1 MSEEPRTKDPSG
13 QASQVETTVHYSVL
27 IDFYWE
33 NVFFPNIVSISVCIE
48 VRVDS
53 GRAALVAG
61 VMLIRN
67 DNLAAP
73 LPSLLVMVR
82 DSGVS
87 DQ

>member
-1 MSEEPRTKDPSG
+1 M
-13 QASQVETTVHYSVL
+13 
-27 IDFYWE
+27 
-33 NVFFPNIVSISVCIE
+33 
-48 VRVDS
+48 
-53 GRAALVAG
+53 LVAG

-73 LPSLLVMVR
+73 LPSPPGHPVMVG

>member
-1 MSEEPRTKDPSG
+1 M
-13 QASQVETTVHYSVL
+13 
-27 IDFYWE
+27 
-33 NVFFPNIVSISVCIE
+33 
-48 VRVDS
+48 
-53 GRAALVAG
+53 LVAG

-73 LPSLLVMVR
+73 LPSPPGHPVMVR

>member
-27 IDFYWE
+27 IDFYRE
-33 NVFFPNIVSISVCIE
+33 NVFSPNIVSISVCIE
-48 VRVDS
+48 VRA
-53 GRAALVAG
+53 GRAVLVAG

>member
-1 MSEEPRTKDPSG
+1 M
-13 QASQVETTVHYSVL
+13 
-27 IDFYWE
+27 
-33 NVFFPNIVSISVCIE
+33 
-48 VRVDS
+48 
-53 GRAALVAG
+53 LVAG

-73 LPSLLVMVR
+73 LPSLLVMVG

>member
-1 MSEEPRTKDPSG
+1 MGECGHLLSFSEYCLNIGVYRG
-13 QASQVETTVHYSVL
+13 Q
-27 IDFYWE
+27 
-33 NVFFPNIVSISVCIE
+33 
-48 VRVDS
+48 S
-53 GRAALVAG
+53 GRAVLVAG

-73 LPSLLVMVR
+73 LPSPPGHPVMVR